1 MKTFELSKEIIQ
13 EISNLISNKKNKE
26 IKKLVDGIHYAD
38 LAEIINELESIERI
52 YLIKIIDS
60 DKTSDVLTEVDED
73 VREEILKTL
82 SEKEIAG
89 EIKELDSDDA
99 VDILSEL
106 SDEKQE
112 KVISLIKDESIT
124 ENIRELLNYDE
135 DSAGGLMAKELIS
148 VNENWSV
155 LKCLR
160 EIRKQAKDIKR
171 VHSIYVLNK
180 KKILIGRLSLKD
192 LITSPSKSKIQEI
205 YIPKVD
211 YVHVNDSADEVAKL
225 MSKYDLEAIP
235 VVGDNNELLG
245 RITIDDIVDF
255 IKDEAE
261 EDYLLAAGISNDVE
275 ADDSIFELTKARL
288 PWLILGLFGGLGSV
302 FILESF
308 ENIMASKELRALFF
322 YTPLIAAMAGNVGVQ
337 SSAIV
342 VQGLANDVIKGSLI
356 SRLIKEVSLT
366 ILNGLILSIIIILFG
381 LIINQSLEMSITI
394 SVSMIFVIIVAALI
408 GTSVPIIL
416 DKFGIDP
423 AIATGPF
430 ITTGND
436 VIGILLFFYIAKL
449 ILCLLYTSDAADE

>member
-1 MKTFELSKEIIQ
+1 MKTFELSKEIIH
-13 EISNLISNKKNKE
+13 EISQLISSKNNKD
-26 IKKLVDGIHYAD
+26 IKKIVDEIHHAD
-38 LAEIINELESIERI
+38 LAEIINELEFEQRI
-52 YLIKIIDS
+52 YLIKLIDS
-60 DKTSDVLTEVDED
+60 DKTSDVLTELDED
-73 VREEILKTL
+73 VRDKILETL
-82 SEKEIAG
+82 SVKEIAG

-99 VDILSEL
+99 VDILSDL
-106 SDEKQE
+106 TDEKQE
-112 KVISLIKDESIT
+112 KVISFIKDESKT
-124 ENIRELLNYDE
+124 ENIRELLNYEE
-135 DSAGGLMAKELIS
+135 DTAGGLMAKELIS
-148 VNENWSV
+148 VSENWSV

-160 EIRKQAKDIKR
+160 EIRKQAKDITR
-171 VHSIYVLNK
+171 VHSIYVLNRK
-180 KKILIGRLSLKD
+180 KVLIGRLSLKD

-211 YVHVNDSADEVAKL
+211 YVYVNDSADEVAKL

-235 VVGDNNELLG
+235 VVNNKIELLG

-261 EDYLLAAGISNDVE
+261 EDYRLAAGIYNEVE

-308 ENIMASKELRALFF
+308 ESIMATKELRALFF

-356 SRLIKEVSLT
+356 SRLLKEIGLT
-366 ILNGLILSIIIILFG
+366 LINGLILSLILVVFG
-381 LIINQSLEMSITI
+381 LIIKQPFDMSIAI
-394 SVSMIFVIIVAALI
+394 SSSMILVIIVAALI

-416 DKFGIDP
+416 NKFGIDP

-436 VIGILLFFYIAKL
+436 VIGILLFFYVAK
-449 ILCLLYTSDAADE
+449 IIIGF

>member
-1 MKTFELSKEIIQ
+1 MKTFELSKELIDN
-13 EISNLISNKKNKE
+13 ISDLILNKNNKE
-26 IKKLVDGIHYAD
+26 IKKIVKTLHYAD
-38 LAEIINELESIERI
+38 LAELINELKFNESL
-52 YLIKIIDS
+52 YLLKLIDS
-60 DKTSDVLTEVDED
+60 DKTSDVLTELDED
-73 VREEILKTL
+73 LRERVLKEF
-82 SEKEIAG
+82 SEEEIAG

-106 SDEKQE
+106 SEEKKE
-112 KVISLIKDESIT
+112 KVISLIKDENIT

-135 DSAGGLMAKELIS
+135 DTAGGLMAKELIS

-160 EIRKQAKDIKR
+160 EIRKQAKDITR

-180 KKILIGRLSLKD
+180 KEELIGRLSLKD
-192 LITSPSKSKIQEI
+192 LIMSPSKKKIKQI

-211 YVHVNDSADEVAKL
+211 YVNVNDSAEDVAKL
-225 MSKYDLEAIP
+225 MRKYDLEAIP
-235 VVGDNNELLG
+235 VINDDRQLLG

-261 EDYLLAAGISNDVE
+261 EDYLLAAGVSNDVE
-275 ADDSIFELTKARL
+275 ADDSIFELSKARL

-308 ENIMASKELRALFF
+308 EEIMASESLRALFF

-342 VQGLANDVIKGSLI
+342 VQGLANDLVKGSVLK
-356 SRLIKEVSLT
+356 RLVKEVSLT
-366 ILNGLILSIIIILFG
+366 VLNGIILSL
-381 LIINQSLEMSITI
+381 LIIGFGQIVNQPIEMSLTI

-408 GTSVPIIL
+408 GTAVPIIL
-416 DKFGIDP
+416 DKLDIDP

-436 VIGILLFFYIAKL
+436 VIGILLFFYTAKI
-449 ILCLLYTSDAADE
+449 ILVF

>member
-1 MKTFELSKEIIQ
+1 METFELSNELIEKVSQ
-13 EISNLISNKKNKE
+13 LISKRKNSE
-26 IKKLVDGIHYAD
+26 IKKIVDGFHYAD
-38 LAEIINELESIERI
+38 LAEIIDELDEIQRI
-52 YLIKIIDS
+52 YLIKLIDS
-60 DKTSDVLTEVDED
+60 DKTSDVLTELDED
-73 VREEILKTL
+73 VREKILKTL
-82 SEKEIAG
+82 SPKEIAG
-89 EIKELDSDDA
+89 EIKEMDSDDA
-99 VDILSEL
+99 ADILDEL
-106 SDEKQE
+106 TDERKE
-112 KVISLIKDESIT
+112 KVISLIKDDNIT
-124 ENIRELLNYDE
+124 ENIRELLSYDE

-148 VNENWSV
+148 VYENWSV
-155 LKCLR
+155 LTCLR
-160 EIRKQAKDIKR
+160 EIRKQAENITR
-171 VHSIYVLNK
+171 VHSIYVLNRK
-180 KKILIGRLSLKD
+180 NELIGRLSLKD
-192 LITSPSKSKIQEI
+192 LITSPSKSKIKEI

-211 YVHVNDSADEVAKL
+211 YVHVNDSGEEVAKI

-235 VVGDNNELLG
+235 VVDDQKQLQG

-302 FILESF
+302 FILESY
-308 ENIMASKELRALFF
+308 ESIMSTPSLRALFF

-342 VQGLANDVIKGSLI
+342 VQGLANDLIKDSLI
-356 SRLIKEVSLT
+356 SRLFKEISLT
-366 ILNGLILSIIIILFG
+366 ILNGIILGGLIILFG
-381 LIINQSLEMSITI
+381 LIIEQPIDMSITI

-416 DKFGIDP
+416 NRFGIDP

-436 VIGILLFFYIAKL
+436 IIGILLFFYIAKI
-449 ILCLLYTSDAADE
+449 ILGF

>member
-1 MKTFELSKEIIQ
+1 MKTFELSKELIDN
-13 EISNLISNKKNKE
+13 ISDLILNKNNKE
-26 IKKLVDGIHYAD
+26 IKKIVKTLHYAD
-38 LAEIINELESIERI
+38 LAELINELKFDESL
-52 YLIKIIDS
+52 YLLKLIDS
-60 DKTSDVLTEVDED
+60 DKTSDVLTELDD
-73 VREEILKTL
+73 DLRERVLKEF

-106 SDEKQE
+106 SEEKKE
-112 KVISLIKDESIT
+112 KVISLIKDENIT

-135 DSAGGLMAKELIS
+135 DTAGGLMAKELIS

-160 EIRKQAKDIKR
+160 EIRKQAKDITR

-180 KKILIGRLSLKD
+180 KEELIGRLSLKD
-192 LITSPSKSKIQEI
+192 LIMSPSKKKIKQI

-211 YVHVNDSADEVAKL
+211 YVNVNDSAEDVAKL
-225 MSKYDLEAIP
+225 MRKYDLEAIP
-235 VVGDNNELLG
+235 VINDDRQLLG

-261 EDYLLAAGISNDVE
+261 EDYLLAAGVSNDVE
-275 ADDSIFELTKARL
+275 ADDSIFELSKARL

-308 ENIMASKELRALFF
+308 EEIMASESLRALFF

-342 VQGLANDVIKGSLI
+342 VQGLANDLIKGSVLK
-356 SRLIKEVSLT
+356 RLVKEVSLT
-366 ILNGLILSIIIILFG
+366 VLNGIILSL
-381 LIINQSLEMSITI
+381 LIIGFGQIVNQPIEMSLTI

-408 GTSVPIIL
+408 GTAVPIVL
-416 DKFGIDP
+416 DKLDIDP

-436 VIGILLFFYIAKL
+436 VIGILLFFYTAKI
-449 ILCLLYTSDAADE
+449 ILGF

>member
-1 MKTFELSKEIIQ
+1 MKTFELSKELIDN
-13 EISNLISNKKNKE
+13 ISDLILNKNNKE
-26 IKKLVDGIHYAD
+26 IKKIVKTLHYAD
-38 LAEIINELESIERI
+38 LAELINELKFDESL
-52 YLIKIIDS
+52 YLLKLIDS
-60 DKTSDVLTEVDED
+60 DKTSDVLTELDED
-73 VREEILKTL
+73 LRERVLKEF

-106 SDEKQE
+106 SEEKKE

-135 DSAGGLMAKELIS
+135 DTAGGLMAKELIS

-160 EIRKQAKDIKR
+160 EIRKQAKDITR

-180 KKILIGRLSLKD
+180 KEELIGRLSLKD
-192 LITSPSKSKIQEI
+192 LIISPSKKKIKQI

-211 YVHVNDSADEVAKL
+211 YVNVNDSAEDVAKL
-225 MSKYDLEAIP
+225 MRKYDLEAIP
-235 VVGDNNELLG
+235 VINDDRQLLG

-261 EDYLLAAGISNDVE
+261 EDYLLAAGVSNDVE
-275 ADDSIFELTKARL
+275 ADDSIFELSKARL

-308 ENIMASKELRALFF
+308 EEIMASESLRALFF

-342 VQGLANDVIKGSLI
+342 VQGLANDVIKGSVLK
-356 SRLIKEVSLT
+356 RLIKEVSLT
-366 ILNGLILSIIIILFG
+366 VLNGIILSL
-381 LIINQSLEMSITI
+381 LIIGFGQIVNQPIEMSLTI

-408 GTSVPIIL
+408 GTAVPIIL
-416 DKFGIDP
+416 DKLDIDP

-436 VIGILLFFYIAKL
+436 VIGILLFFYTAKI
-449 ILCLLYTSDAADE
+449 ILVF

>member
-1 MKTFELSKEIIQ
+1 MKTFKLSNELINN
-13 EISNLISNKKNKE
+13 ISDLILRKNNKE
-26 IKKLVDGIHYAD
+26 IKNIVKNLHYAD
-38 LAEIINELESIERI
+38 LAELVNELSFNDSI
-52 YLIKIIDS
+52 YLIKLIDS
-60 DKTSDVLTEVDED
+60 DKTSDVLTELDDD
-73 VREEILKTL
+73 VREKILKEL
-82 SEKEIAG
+82 SEKEIAV

-106 SDEKQE
+106 PDEKKE
-112 KVISLIKDESIT
+112 KVISLIKDENIT
-124 ENIRELLNYDE
+124 ENIRELLKYDE

-160 EIRKQAKDIKR
+160 EIRKQAKDITR

-180 KKILIGRLSLKD
+180 KEELIGRLSLKD
-192 LITSPSKSKIQEI
+192 LIMSPSKKKIKQI

-211 YVHVNDSADEVAKL
+211 YVNVNDSGEDVVKL
-225 MSKYDLEAIP
+225 MTKYDLEAIP
-235 VVGDNNELLG
+235 VVNDNRKLLG

-261 EDYLLAAGISNDVE
+261 EDYLLAAGVSNDVE
-275 ADDSIFELTKARL
+275 ADDSIFELSKARL
-288 PWLILGLFGGLGSV
+288 PWLILGLLGGLGSV

-308 ENIMASKELRALFF
+308 EEIMASESLRALFF

-342 VQGLANDVIKGSLI
+342 VQGLANDLIKGSVFR
-356 SRLIKEVSLT
+356 RLFKEVSLT
-366 ILNGLILSIIIILFG
+366 ILNGIILSLLIIGFG
-381 LIINQSLEMSITI
+381 QIINQPIEMSLTI
-394 SVSMIFVIIVAALI
+394 SASMICVIVVAALI
-408 GTSVPIIL
+408 GTAVPIIL
-416 DKFGIDP
+416 NKLDIDP

-436 VIGILLFFYIAKL
+436 VIGILLFFYLAKI
-449 ILCLLYTSDAADE
+449 ILGF

>member
-1 MKTFELSKEIIQ
+1 
-13 EISNLISNKKNKE
+13 
-26 IKKLVDGIHYAD
+26 
-38 LAEIINELESIERI
+38 
-52 YLIKIIDS
+52 
-60 DKTSDVLTEVDED
+60 
-73 VREEILKTL
+73 
-82 SEKEIAG
+82 
-89 EIKELDSDDA
+89 
-99 VDILSEL
+99 
-106 SDEKQE
+106 
-112 KVISLIKDESIT
+112 
-124 ENIRELLNYDE
+124 
-135 DSAGGLMAKELIS
+135 MAKELIS
-148 VNENWSV
+148 VSENWSV

-160 EIRKQAKDIKR
+160 EIRRQAKDITR
-171 VHSIYVLNK
+171 VHSIYVLNRK
-180 KKILIGRLSLKD
+180 KVLIGRLSLKD

-235 VVGDNNELLG
+235 VVNDNIELLG
-245 RITIDDIVDF
+245 RITIDDIVDY

-261 EDYLLAAGISNDVE
+261 EDYRLAAGISNDVE
-275 ADDSIFELTKARL
+275 ADDSILDLTKARL

-308 ENIMASKELRALFF
+308 ESIMNTKELRALFF

-356 SRLIKEVSLT
+356 SRLIKEIGLT
-366 ILNGLILSIIIILFG
+366 IINGVILSLILIIFG
-381 LIINQSLEMSITI
+381 MVINQSIDMSIAI
-394 SVSMIFVIIVAALI
+394 SSSMILVIIVAALI

-436 VIGILLFFYIAKL
+436 VVGILLFFYIAKI
-449 ILCLLYTSDAADE
+449 ILGF

>member
-1 MKTFELSKEIIQ
+1 MKTFELSKELIDN
-13 EISNLISNKKNKE
+13 ISDLILNKNNKE
-26 IKKLVDGIHYAD
+26 IKKIVKTLHYAD
-38 LAEIINELESIERI
+38 LAELINELKFDESL
-52 YLIKIIDS
+52 YLLKLIDS
-60 DKTSDVLTEVDED
+60 DKTSDVLTELDD
-73 VREEILKTL
+73 DLRERVLKEF

-106 SDEKQE
+106 SEEKKE
-112 KVISLIKDESIT
+112 KVISLIKDENIT

-135 DSAGGLMAKELIS
+135 DTAGGLMAKELIS

-160 EIRKQAKDIKR
+160 EIRKQAKDITR

-180 KKILIGRLSLKD
+180 KEELIGRLSLKD
-192 LITSPSKSKIQEI
+192 LIISPSKKKIKQI

-211 YVHVNDSADEVAKL
+211 YVNVNDSAEDVAKL
-225 MSKYDLEAIP
+225 MRKYDLEAIP
-235 VVGDNNELLG
+235 VINNDRKLLG

-261 EDYLLAAGISNDVE
+261 EDYLLAAGVSNDVE
-275 ADDSIFELTKARL
+275 ADDSIFELSKARL

-308 ENIMASKELRALFF
+308 EEIMASESLRALFF

-342 VQGLANDVIKGSLI
+342 VQGLANDLIKGSVLK
-356 SRLIKEVSLT
+356 RLVKEVSLT
-366 ILNGLILSIIIILFG
+366 VLNGIILSL
-381 LIINQSLEMSITI
+381 LIIGFGQIVNQPIEMSLTI

-408 GTSVPIIL
+408 GTAVPIIL
-416 DKFGIDP
+416 DKLDIDP

-436 VIGILLFFYIAKL
+436 VIGILLFFYTAKI
-449 ILCLLYTSDAADE
+449 ILVF

>member
-13 EISNLISNKKNKE
+13 EISQLISNKKNKE
-26 IKKLVDGIHYAD
+26 IKKKVNEIHYAD
-38 LAEIINELESIERI
+38 LAEIINELNFQESI
-52 YLIKIIDS
+52 YLIKLIDS
-60 DKTSDVLTEVDED
+60 DKTSDVLTELDED
-73 VREEILKTL
+73 VREKILERL

-99 VDILSEL
+99 ADILSEL

-112 KVISLIKDESIT
+112 KVISLIKDENIT
-124 ENIRELLNYDE
+124 DNIRELLNYEE

-155 LKCLR
+155 VTCLR
-160 EIRKQAKDIKR
+160 EIRKQAKDITR

-180 KKILIGRLSLKD
+180 KKVLIGRLSLKD
-192 LITSPSKSKIQEI
+192 LITSPSKSKIKEI

-211 YVHVNDSADEVAKL
+211 FVNVNDSADEVAKL

-235 VVGDNNELLG
+235 VVNDKTELLG
-245 RITIDDIVDF
+245 RITIDDIVDY

-275 ADDSIFELTKARL
+275 ADDSILELTKARL

-302 FILESF
+302 FILENF
-308 ENIMASKELRALFF
+308 EGIMATKELRALFF

-342 VQGLANDVIKGSLI
+342 VQGLANDQIKGSLI
-356 SRLIKEVSLT
+356 SRLIKEISLT
-366 ILNGLILSIIIILFG
+366 LLNGIILSLIIIVFG
-381 LIINQSLEMSITI
+381 LLINQSLDMSITI
-394 SVSMIFVIIVAALI
+394 SVSMILVIIVAALI

-416 DKFGIDP
+416 EKFGIDP

-436 VIGILLFFYIAKL
+436 VVGILLFFYIAKI
-449 ILCLLYTSDAADE
+449 ILGF

>member
-1 MKTFELSKEIIQ
+1 MKTFELSKELIDN
-13 EISNLISNKKNKE
+13 ISDLILNKNNKE
-26 IKKLVDGIHYAD
+26 IKKIVKTLHYAD
-38 LAEIINELESIERI
+38 LAELINELKFDESL
-52 YLIKIIDS
+52 YLLKLIDS
-60 DKTSDVLTEVDED
+60 DKTSDVLTELDED
-73 VREEILKTL
+73 LRERVLKEF

-106 SDEKQE
+106 SEEKKE
-112 KVISLIKDESIT
+112 KVISLIKDENIT

-135 DSAGGLMAKELIS
+135 DTAGGLMAKELIS

-155 LKCLR
+155 LKCLG
-160 EIRKQAKDIKR
+160 EIRKQAKDITR

-180 KKILIGRLSLKD
+180 NKELIGRLSLKD
-192 LITSPSKSKIQEI
+192 LIMSPSKKKIKQI

-211 YVHVNDSADEVAKL
+211 YVNVNDSAEDVAKL
-225 MSKYDLEAIP
+225 MRKYDLEAIP
-235 VVGDNNELLG
+235 VINDDRQLLG

-261 EDYLLAAGISNDVE
+261 EDYLLAAGVSNDVE
-275 ADDSIFELTKARL
+275 ADDSIFELSKARL

-308 ENIMASKELRALFF
+308 EEIMASESLRALFF

-342 VQGLANDVIKGSLI
+342 VQGLANDLIKGSVLK
-356 SRLIKEVSLT
+356 RLVKEVSLT
-366 ILNGLILSIIIILFG
+366 VLNGIILSLFIIGFG
-381 LIINQSLEMSITI
+381 QIVNQPIEMSLTI

-408 GTSVPIIL
+408 GTAVPIIL
-416 DKFGIDP
+416 DKLDIDP

-436 VIGILLFFYIAKL
+436 VIGILLFFYTAKI
-449 ILCLLYTSDAADE
+449 ILVF

>member
-1 MKTFELSKEIIQ
+1 MKTFELSKELIDN
-13 EISNLISNKKNKE
+13 ISDLILNKNNKE
-26 IKKLVDGIHYAD
+26 IKKIVKTLHYAD
-38 LAEIINELESIERI
+38 LAELINELKFDESL
-52 YLIKIIDS
+52 YLLKLIDS
-60 DKTSDVLTEVDED
+60 DKTSDVLTELDD
-73 VREEILKTL
+73 DLRERVLKEF

-106 SDEKQE
+106 SEEKKE
-112 KVISLIKDESIT
+112 KVISFIKDENIT

-135 DSAGGLMAKELIS
+135 DTAGGLMAKELIS

-155 LKCLR
+155 LKCLG
-160 EIRKQAKDIKR
+160 EIRKQAKDITR

-180 KKILIGRLSLKD
+180 KEELIGRLSLKD
-192 LITSPSKSKIQEI
+192 LIMSPSKKKIKQI

-211 YVHVNDSADEVAKL
+211 YVNVNDSAEDVAKL
-225 MSKYDLEAIP
+225 MRKYDLEAIP
-235 VVGDNNELLG
+235 VINDDRQLLG

-261 EDYLLAAGISNDVE
+261 EDYLLAAGVSNDVE
-275 ADDSIFELTKARL
+275 ADDSIFELSKARL

-308 ENIMASKELRALFF
+308 EEIMASESLRALFF

-342 VQGLANDVIKGSLI
+342 VQGLANDVIKGSVLK
-356 SRLIKEVSLT
+356 RLIKEVSLT
-366 ILNGLILSIIIILFG
+366 VLNGIILSL
-381 LIINQSLEMSITI
+381 LIIGFGQIVNQPIEMSLTI

-408 GTSVPIIL
+408 GTAVPIIL
-416 DKFGIDP
+416 DKLDIDP

-436 VIGILLFFYIAKL
+436 VIGILLFFYTAKI
-449 ILCLLYTSDAADE
+449 ILGF

>member
-13 EISNLISNKKNKE
+13 EISNLISIKKNKE

-38 LAEIINELESIERI
+38 LAEIINELESTQRI

-288 PWLILGLFGGLGSV
+288 AWL
-302 FILESF
+302 ILESF

-381 LIINQSLEMSITI
+381 LIIHQSLEMSITI

-449 ILCLLYTSDAADE
+449 ILVF

>member
-1 MKTFELSKEIIQ
+1 MKTFELSKEIIH
-13 EISNLISNKKNKE
+13 EISQLISSKNNKD
-26 IKKLVDGIHYAD
+26 IKKIVNEIHHAD
-38 LAEIINELESIERI
+38 LAEIINELEFEQRI
-52 YLIKIIDS
+52 YLIKLIDS
-60 DKTSDVLTEVDED
+60 DKTSDVLTELDED
-73 VREEILKTL
+73 VRDKILETL
-82 SEKEIAG
+82 SVKEIAG

-99 VDILSEL
+99 VDILSDL
-106 SDEKQE
+106 TDEKQE
-112 KVISLIKDESIT
+112 KVISFIKDESKT
-124 ENIRELLNYDE
+124 ENIRELLNYEE
-135 DSAGGLMAKELIS
+135 DTAGGLMAKELIS
-148 VNENWSV
+148 VSENWSV

-160 EIRKQAKDIKR
+160 EIRKQAKDITR
-171 VHSIYVLNK
+171 VHSIYVLNRK
-180 KKILIGRLSLKD
+180 KVLIGRLSLKD

-211 YVHVNDSADEVAKL
+211 YVYVNDSADEVAKL

-235 VVGDNNELLG
+235 VVNNKIELLG

-261 EDYLLAAGISNDVE
+261 EDYRLAAGIYNEVE

-308 ENIMASKELRALFF
+308 ESIMATKELRALFF

-356 SRLIKEVSLT
+356 SRLLKEIGLT
-366 ILNGLILSIIIILFG
+366 LINGLILSLILVVFG
-381 LIINQSLEMSITI
+381 LIINQPFDMSIAI
-394 SVSMIFVIIVAALI
+394 SLSMILVIIVAALI
-408 GTSVPIIL
+408 GTYVPIIL
-416 DKFGIDP
+416 NKFGIDP

-436 VIGILLFFYIAKL
+436 VIGILLFFYVAKI
-449 ILCLLYTSDAADE
+449 ILGF

>member
-1 MKTFELSKEIIQ
+1 MKTFELSKELIDN
-13 EISNLISNKKNKE
+13 ISDLILNKNNKE
-26 IKKLVDGIHYAD
+26 IKKIVKTLHYAD
-38 LAEIINELESIERI
+38 LAELINELKFDESL
-52 YLIKIIDS
+52 YLLKLIDS
-60 DKTSDVLTEVDED
+60 DKTSDVLTELDD
-73 VREEILKTL
+73 DLRERVLKEF

-106 SDEKQE
+106 SEEKKE
-112 KVISLIKDESIT
+112 KVISFIKDENIT

-135 DSAGGLMAKELIS
+135 DTAGGLMAKELIS

-160 EIRKQAKDIKR
+160 EIRKQAKDITR

-180 KKILIGRLSLKD
+180 KEELIGRLSLKD
-192 LITSPSKSKIQEI
+192 LIISPSKKKIKQI

-211 YVHVNDSADEVAKL
+211 YVNVNDSAEDVAKL
-225 MSKYDLEAIP
+225 MRKYDLEAIP
-235 VVGDNNELLG
+235 VINDDRQLLG

-261 EDYLLAAGISNDVE
+261 EDYLLAAGVSNDVE
-275 ADDSIFELTKARL
+275 ADDSIFELSKARL

-308 ENIMASKELRALFF
+308 EEIMASESLRALFF

-342 VQGLANDVIKGSLI
+342 VQGLANDLIKGSVLK
-356 SRLIKEVSLT
+356 RLVKEVSLT
-366 ILNGLILSIIIILFG
+366 VLNGIILSL
-381 LIINQSLEMSITI
+381 LIIGFGQIVNQPIEMSLTI

-408 GTSVPIIL
+408 GTAVPIIL
-416 DKFGIDP
+416 DKLDIDP

-436 VIGILLFFYIAKL
+436 VIGILLFFYTAKI
-449 ILCLLYTSDAADE
+449 ILVF

>member
-1 MKTFELSKEIIQ
+1 MKTFELSKELIDN
-13 EISNLISNKKNKE
+13 ISYLILNRNNKE
-26 IKKLVDGIHYAD
+26 IKKIVKTLHYAD
-38 LAEIINELESIERI
+38 LAELINELKFDESL
-52 YLIKIIDS
+52 YLLKLIDS
-60 DKTSDVLTEVDED
+60 DKTSDVLTELDD
-73 VREEILKTL
+73 DLRERVLKEF

-106 SDEKQE
+106 SEEKKE
-112 KVISLIKDESIT
+112 KVISLIKDENIT

-135 DSAGGLMAKELIS
+135 DTAGGLMAKELIS

-160 EIRKQAKDIKR
+160 EIRKQAKDITR

-180 KKILIGRLSLKD
+180 KEELIGRLSLKD
-192 LITSPSKSKIQEI
+192 LIMSPSKKKIKQI

-211 YVHVNDSADEVAKL
+211 YVNVNDSAEDVAKL
-225 MSKYDLEAIP
+225 MRKYDLEAIP
-235 VVGDNNELLG
+235 VINDDRQLLG

-261 EDYLLAAGISNDVE
+261 EDYLLAAGVSNDVE
-275 ADDSIFELTKARL
+275 ADDSIFELSKARL

-308 ENIMASKELRALFF
+308 EEIMASESLRALFF

-342 VQGLANDVIKGSLI
+342 VQGLANDLIKGSVLK
-356 SRLIKEVSLT
+356 RLVKEVSLT
-366 ILNGLILSIIIILFG
+366 VLNGIILSLFIIGFG
-381 LIINQSLEMSITI
+381 QIVNQPIEMSLTI

-408 GTSVPIIL
+408 GTAVPIIL
-416 DKFGIDP
+416 DKFDIDP

-436 VIGILLFFYIAKL
+436 VIGILLFFYTAKI
-449 ILCLLYTSDAADE
+449 ILGF

>member
-1 MKTFELSKEIIQ
+1 MKTFELSKELIDN
-13 EISNLISNKKNKE
+13 ISDLILNKNNKE
-26 IKKLVDGIHYAD
+26 IKKIVKTLHYAD
-38 LAEIINELESIERI
+38 LAELINELKFDESL
-52 YLIKIIDS
+52 YLLKLIDS
-60 DKTSDVLTEVDED
+60 DKTSDVLTELDED
-73 VREEILKTL
+73 LRERVLKEF

-106 SDEKQE
+106 SEEKKE
-112 KVISLIKDESIT
+112 KVISLIKDENIT

-135 DSAGGLMAKELIS
+135 DTAGGLMAKELIS

-160 EIRKQAKDIKR
+160 EIRKQAKDITR

-180 KKILIGRLSLKD
+180 KEELIGRLSLKD
-192 LITSPSKSKIQEI
+192 LIMSPSKKKIKQI

-211 YVHVNDSADEVAKL
+211 YVNVNDSAEDVAKL
-225 MSKYDLEAIP
+225 MRKYDLEAIP
-235 VVGDNNELLG
+235 VINDDRQLLG

-261 EDYLLAAGISNDVE
+261 EDYLLAAGVSNDVE
-275 ADDSIFELTKARL
+275 ADDSIFELSKARL

-308 ENIMASKELRALFF
+308 EEIMASESLRALFF

-342 VQGLANDVIKGSLI
+342 VQGLANDVIKGSVLK
-356 SRLIKEVSLT
+356 RLIKEVSLT
-366 ILNGLILSIIIILFG
+366 VLNGIILSL
-381 LIINQSLEMSITI
+381 LIIGFGQIVNQPIEMSLTI

-408 GTSVPIIL
+408 GTAVPIIL
-416 DKFGIDP
+416 DKLDIDP

-436 VIGILLFFYIAKL
+436 VIGILLFFYTAKI
-449 ILCLLYTSDAADE
+449 ILGF

>member
-13 EISNLISNKKNKE
+13 EISQLISNKKNKE
-26 IKKLVDGIHYAD
+26 IKKKVNEIHYAD
-38 LAEIINELESIERI
+38 LAEIINELNFQESI
-52 YLIKIIDS
+52 YLIKLIDS
-60 DKTSDVLTEVDED
+60 DKTSDVLTELDED
-73 VREEILKTL
+73 VREKILERL

-99 VDILSEL
+99 ADILSEL

-112 KVISLIKDESIT
+112 KVISLIKDENIT
-124 ENIRELLNYDE
+124 DNIRELLNYEE

-155 LKCLR
+155 LTCLR
-160 EIRKQAKDIKR
+160 EIRKQAKDITR

-180 KKILIGRLSLKD
+180 KKVLIGRLSLKD
-192 LITSPSKSKIQEI
+192 LITSPSKSKIKEI

-211 YVHVNDSADEVAKL
+211 FVNVNDSADEVAKL

-235 VVGDNNELLG
+235 VVNDKTELLG
-245 RITIDDIVDF
+245 RITIDDIVDY

-275 ADDSIFELTKARL
+275 ADDSILELTKARL

-308 ENIMASKELRALFF
+308 ENIMATKELRALFF

-342 VQGLANDVIKGSLI
+342 VQGLANDQIKGSLI
-356 SRLIKEVSLT
+356 SRLIKEISLT
-366 ILNGLILSIIIILFG
+366 LLNGIILSLIIIVFG
-381 LIINQSLEMSITI
+381 LLINQSIDMSITI
-394 SVSMIFVIIVAALI
+394 SVSMILVIIVAALI

-416 DKFGIDP
+416 EKFGIDP

-436 VIGILLFFYIAKL
+436 VVGILLFFYIAKI
-449 ILCLLYTSDAADE
+449 ILGF

>member
-1 MKTFELSKEIIQ
+1 MKTFKLSNELINN
-13 EISNLISNKKNKE
+13 ISDLILRKNNKE
-26 IKKLVDGIHYAD
+26 IKNIVKNLHYAD
-38 LAEIINELESIERI
+38 LAELVNELSFNDSI
-52 YLIKIIDS
+52 YLIKLIDS
-60 DKTSDVLTEVDED
+60 DKTSDVLTELDDD
-73 VREEILKTL
+73 VREKILKEL
-82 SEKEIAG
+82 SEKEIAV

-106 SDEKQE
+106 PEEKKE
-112 KVISLIKDESIT
+112 KVISLIKDENIT
-124 ENIRELLNYDE
+124 ENIRELLKYDE

-160 EIRKQAKDIKR
+160 EIRNQAKDITR

-180 KKILIGRLSLKD
+180 KEELIGRLSLKD
-192 LITSPSKSKIQEI
+192 LIMSPSKKKIKQI

-211 YVHVNDSADEVAKL
+211 YVNVNDSGEDVVKL
-225 MSKYDLEAIP
+225 MTKYDLEAIP
-235 VVGDNNELLG
+235 VVNDNRKLLG

-275 ADDSIFELTKARL
+275 ADDSIFELSKARL
-288 PWLILGLFGGLGSV
+288 PWLILGLLGGLGSV

-308 ENIMASKELRALFF
+308 EEIMASESLRALFF

-342 VQGLANDVIKGSLI
+342 VQGLANDLIKGSVFR
-356 SRLIKEVSLT
+356 RLFKEVSLT
-366 ILNGLILSIIIILFG
+366 ILNGIILSL
-381 LIINQSLEMSITI
+381 LIIGFGQIVNQPIEMSLTI
-394 SVSMIFVIIVAALI
+394 SASMICVIVVAALI
-408 GTSVPIIL
+408 GTAVPIIL
-416 DKFGIDP
+416 NKLDIDP

-436 VIGILLFFYIAKL
+436 VIGILLFFYLAKI
-449 ILCLLYTSDAADE
+449 ILGF

>member
-1 MKTFELSKEIIQ
+1 MKTFELSKELVDN
-13 EISNLISNKKNKE
+13 ISDLILNKNNKE
-26 IKKLVDGIHYAD
+26 IKKIVKNLHYAD
-38 LAEIINELESIERI
+38 LAELINELKFDESL
-52 YLIKIIDS
+52 YLLKLIDS
-60 DKTSDVLTEVDED
+60 DKTSDVLTELDED
-73 VREEILKTL
+73 LRERVLKEF

-106 SDEKQE
+106 SEEKKE
-112 KVISLIKDESIT
+112 KVISLIKDENIT

-135 DSAGGLMAKELIS
+135 DTAGGLMAKELIS

-160 EIRKQAKDIKR
+160 EIRKQAKDITR

-180 KKILIGRLSLKD
+180 KEELIGRLSLKD
-192 LITSPSKSKIQEI
+192 LIMSPSKKKIKQI

-211 YVHVNDSADEVAKL
+211 YVNVNDSAEDVAKL
-225 MSKYDLEAIP
+225 MRKYDLEAIP
-235 VVGDNNELLG
+235 VINDDRQLLG

-261 EDYLLAAGISNDVE
+261 EDYLLAAGVSNDVE
-275 ADDSIFELTKARL
+275 ADDSIFELSKARL
-288 PWLILGLFGGLGSV
+288 PWLILGLLGGLGSV

-308 ENIMASKELRALFF
+308 EEIMASESLRALFF

-342 VQGLANDVIKGSLI
+342 VQGLANDLIKGSVLK
-356 SRLIKEVSLT
+356 RLVKEVSLT
-366 ILNGLILSIIIILFG
+366 VLNGIILSL
-381 LIINQSLEMSITI
+381 LIIGFGQIVNQPIEMSLTI

-408 GTSVPIIL
+408 GTAVPIIL
-416 DKFGIDP
+416 DKLDIDP

-436 VIGILLFFYIAKL
+436 VIGILLFFYTAKI
-449 ILCLLYTSDAADE
+449 ILGF

>member
-13 EISNLISNKKNKE
+13 EISQLISNKKNKE
-26 IKKLVDGIHYAD
+26 IKKKVKEIHYAD
-38 LAEIINELESIERI
+38 LAEIINELNFQESI
-52 YLIKIIDS
+52 YLIKLIDS
-60 DKTSDVLTEVDED
+60 DKTSDVLTELDED
-73 VREEILKTL
+73 VREKILERL

-99 VDILSEL
+99 ADILSEL

-112 KVISLIKDESIT
+112 KVISLIKDENIT
-124 ENIRELLNYDE
+124 DNIRELLNYEE

-155 LKCLR
+155 LTCLR
-160 EIRKQAKDIKR
+160 EIRKQAKDITR

-180 KKILIGRLSLKD
+180 KKELIGRLSLKD
-192 LITSPSKSKIQEI
+192 LITSPSKSKIKEI

-211 YVHVNDSADEVAKL
+211 FVNVNDSADEVAKL

-235 VVGDNNELLG
+235 VVNDKTELLG
-245 RITIDDIVDF
+245 RITIDDIVDY

-275 ADDSIFELTKARL
+275 ADDSILELTKARL

-302 FILESF
+302 FILENF
-308 ENIMASKELRALFF
+308 EGIMATKELRALFF

-342 VQGLANDVIKGSLI
+342 VQGLANDQIKGSLI
-356 SRLIKEVSLT
+356 SRLIKEISLT
-366 ILNGLILSIIIILFG
+366 LLNGIILSLIIIVFG
-381 LIINQSLEMSITI
+381 LLINQSLDMSITI
-394 SVSMIFVIIVAALI
+394 SVSMILVIIVAALI
-408 GTSVPIIL
+408 GTSVPIVL
-416 DKFGIDP
+416 EKFGIDP

-436 VIGILLFFYIAKL
+436 VIGILLFFYIAKI
-449 ILCLLYTSDAADE
+449 ILGF

>member
-1 MKTFELSKEIIQ
+1 MKTFELSKELIDN
-13 EISNLISNKKNKE
+13 ISDLILNKNNKE
-26 IKKLVDGIHYAD
+26 IKKIVKTLHYAD
-38 LAEIINELESIERI
+38 LAELINELKFDESL
-52 YLIKIIDS
+52 YLLKLIDS
-60 DKTSDVLTEVDED
+60 DKTSDVLTELDD
-73 VREEILKTL
+73 DLRERVLKEF

-106 SDEKQE
+106 SEEKKE
-112 KVISLIKDESIT
+112 KVISFIKDENIT

-135 DSAGGLMAKELIS
+135 DTAGGLMAKELIS

-160 EIRKQAKDIKR
+160 EIRKQAKDITR

-180 KKILIGRLSLKD
+180 KEELIGRLSLKD
-192 LITSPSKSKIQEI
+192 LIMSPSKKKIKQI

-211 YVHVNDSADEVAKL
+211 YVNVNDSGEDVAKL
-225 MSKYDLEAIP
+225 MRKYDLEAIP
-235 VVGDNNELLG
+235 VINDDRQLLG

-261 EDYLLAAGISNDVE
+261 EDYLLAAGVSNDVE
-275 ADDSIFELTKARL
+275 ADDSIFDLSKARL

-308 ENIMASKELRALFF
+308 EDIMASESLRALFF

-342 VQGLANDVIKGSLI
+342 VQGLANDLIKGSVLK
-356 SRLIKEVSLT
+356 RLVKEVSLT
-366 ILNGLILSIIIILFG
+366 VLNGIILSLFIIGFG
-381 LIINQSLEMSITI
+381 QIVNQPIEMSLTI

-408 GTSVPIIL
+408 GTAVPIIL
-416 DKFGIDP
+416 DKLDIDP

-436 VIGILLFFYIAKL
+436 VIGILLFFYTAKI
-449 ILCLLYTSDAADE
+449 ILVF

>member
-1 MKTFELSKEIIQ
+1 MKTFELSKELVDN
-13 EISNLISNKKNKE
+13 ISDLILNKNNKE
-26 IKKLVDGIHYAD
+26 IKKIVKTLHYAD
-38 LAEIINELESIERI
+38 LAELINELKFDESL
-52 YLIKIIDS
+52 YLLKLIDS
-60 DKTSDVLTEVDED
+60 DKTSDVLTELDD
-73 VREEILKTL
+73 DLRERVLKEF

-106 SDEKQE
+106 SEEKKE
-112 KVISLIKDESIT
+112 KVISFIKDENIT

-135 DSAGGLMAKELIS
+135 DTAGGLMAKELIS

-160 EIRKQAKDIKR
+160 EIRKQAKDITR

-180 KKILIGRLSLKD
+180 KEELIGRLSLKD
-192 LITSPSKSKIQEI
+192 LIMSPSKKKIKQI

-211 YVHVNDSADEVAKL
+211 YVNVNDSAEDVAKL
-225 MSKYDLEAIP
+225 MRKYDLEAIP
-235 VVGDNNELLG
+235 VINDDRQLLG

-261 EDYLLAAGISNDVE
+261 EDYLLAAGVSNDVE
-275 ADDSIFELTKARL
+275 ADDSIFELSKARL

-308 ENIMASKELRALFF
+308 EEIMASESLRALFF

-342 VQGLANDVIKGSLI
+342 VQGLANDLIKGSVLK
-356 SRLIKEVSLT
+356 RLVKEVSLT
-366 ILNGLILSIIIILFG
+366 ILNGIILSL
-381 LIINQSLEMSITI
+381 LIIGFGQIVNQPIEMSLTI

-408 GTSVPIIL
+408 GTAVPIIL
-416 DKFGIDP
+416 DKLDIDP

-436 VIGILLFFYIAKL
+436 VIGILLFFYTAKI
-449 ILCLLYTSDAADE
+449 ILVF

>member
-1 MKTFELSKEIIQ
+1 MKTFELSKELIDN
-13 EISNLISNKKNKE
+13 ISDLILNKNNKE
-26 IKKLVDGIHYAD
+26 IKKIVKTLHYAD
-38 LAEIINELESIERI
+38 LAELINELKFDESL
-52 YLIKIIDS
+52 YLLKLIDS
-60 DKTSDVLTEVDED
+60 DKTSDVLTELDED
-73 VREEILKTL
+73 LRERVLKEF

-106 SDEKQE
+106 SEEKKE
-112 KVISLIKDESIT
+112 KVISFIKDENIT

-135 DSAGGLMAKELIS
+135 DTAGGLMAKELIS

-160 EIRKQAKDIKR
+160 EIRKQAEDITR

-180 KKILIGRLSLKD
+180 KEELIGRLSLKD
-192 LITSPSKSKIQEI
+192 LIMSPSKKKIKQI

-211 YVHVNDSADEVAKL
+211 YVNVNDSAEDVAKL
-225 MSKYDLEAIP
+225 MRKYDLEAIP
-235 VVGDNNELLG
+235 VINDDRQLLG

-255 IKDEAE
+255 INDEAE
-261 EDYLLAAGISNDVE
+261 QDYLLAAGVSNDVE
-275 ADDSIFELTKARL
+275 ADDSIFELSKARL

-308 ENIMASKELRALFF
+308 EEIMASESLRALFF

-342 VQGLANDVIKGSLI
+342 VQGLANDVIKGSVLK
-356 SRLIKEVSLT
+356 RLVKEVSLT
-366 ILNGLILSIIIILFG
+366 VLNGIILSLFIIGFG
-381 LIINQSLEMSITI
+381 QIVNQPIEMSLTI

-408 GTSVPIIL
+408 GTAVPIIL
-416 DKFGIDP
+416 DKLDIDP

-436 VIGILLFFYIAKL
+436 VIGILLFFYTAKI
-449 ILCLLYTSDAADE
+449 ILVF

>member
-1 MKTFELSKEIIQ
+1 MEIFELSNELIEKVSQ
-13 EISNLISNKKNKE
+13 LISKGKNSE
-26 IKKLVDGIHYAD
+26 IKKIVHGFHYAD
-38 LAEIINELESIERI
+38 LAEIIDSLEENQRI
-52 YLIKIIDS
+52 YLIKLIDS
-60 DKTSDVLTEVDED
+60 DKTSDVLTELDDD
-73 VREEILKTL
+73 VREKILKTL
-82 SEKEIAG
+82 SAKEIAG
-89 EIKELDSDDA
+89 EIKEMDSDDA
-99 VDILSEL
+99 VDILEEL
-106 SDEKQE
+106 PEERKE
-112 KVISLIKDESIT
+112 KVISLIKDDNIT
-124 ENIRELLNYDE
+124 ENIRELLSYDE

-148 VNENWSV
+148 VYENWSV

-160 EIRKQAKDIKR
+160 EIRKQAENISR

-180 KKILIGRLSLKD
+180 KNQLIGRLSLKD
-192 LITSPSKSKIQEI
+192 LITSPSESKIKQI

-211 YVHVNDSADEVAKL
+211 FVNVKDKGEEVAKL

-235 VVGDNNELLG
+235 VVDDEKQLQG

-302 FILESF
+302 FILESY
-308 ENIMASKELRALFF
+308 EGIMSSKSLRALFF

-356 SRLIKEVSLT
+356 SRLIKEISLT
-366 ILNGLILSIIIILFG
+366 VLNGIILSAIIILFG
-381 LIINQSLEMSITI
+381 FINKQPIDMSITI
-394 SVSMIFVIIVAALI
+394 SVSMMCVIIVAALI

-416 DKFGIDP
+416 NRIGIDP

-436 VIGILLFFYIAKL
+436 IIGILLFFYIAKI
-449 ILCLLYTSDAADE
+449 ILGF

>member
-1 MKTFELSKEIIQ
+1 MKTFELSKELVDN
-13 EISNLISNKKNKE
+13 ISDLILNKNNKE
-26 IKKLVDGIHYAD
+26 IKKIVKNLHYAD
-38 LAEIINELESIERI
+38 LAELINELKFDESL
-52 YLIKIIDS
+52 YLLKLIDS
-60 DKTSDVLTEVDED
+60 DKTSDVLTELDD
-73 VREEILKTL
+73 DLRERVLKEF

-106 SDEKQE
+106 SEEKKE
-112 KVISLIKDESIT
+112 KVISLIKDENIT

-135 DSAGGLMAKELIS
+135 DTAGGLMAKELIS

-160 EIRKQAKDIKR
+160 EIRKQAKDITR

-180 KKILIGRLSLKD
+180 KEELIGRLSLKD
-192 LITSPSKSKIQEI
+192 LIMSPSKKKIKQI

-211 YVHVNDSADEVAKL
+211 YVNVNDSAEDVAKL
-225 MSKYDLEAIP
+225 MRKYDLEAIP
-235 VVGDNNELLG
+235 VINDDRQLLG

-261 EDYLLAAGISNDVE
+261 EDYLLAAGVSNDVE
-275 ADDSIFELTKARL
+275 ADDSIFELSKARL

-308 ENIMASKELRALFF
+308 EEIMASESLRALFF

-342 VQGLANDVIKGSLI
+342 VQGLANDLIKGSVLK
-356 SRLIKEVSLT
+356 RLVKEVSLT
-366 ILNGLILSIIIILFG
+366 VLNGIILSL
-381 LIINQSLEMSITI
+381 LIIGFGQIVNQPIEMSLTI

-408 GTSVPIIL
+408 GTAVPIIL
-416 DKFGIDP
+416 DKLDIDP

-436 VIGILLFFYIAKL
+436 VIGILLFFYTAKI
-449 ILCLLYTSDAADE
+449 ILGF

>member
-1 MKTFELSKEIIQ
+1 MKTFELSKELIDN
-13 EISNLISNKKNKE
+13 ISDLILNKNNKE
-26 IKKLVDGIHYAD
+26 IKKIVRNLHYAD
-38 LAEIINELESIERI
+38 LAELVNELKFDESL
-52 YLIKIIDS
+52 YLLKLIDS
-60 DKTSDVLTEVDED
+60 DKTSDVLTELDD
-73 VREEILKTL
+73 DLRERVLKEF

-106 SDEKQE
+106 SEEKKE
-112 KVISLIKDESIT
+112 KVISLIKDENIT
-124 ENIRELLNYDE
+124 ENIRELLSYDE
-135 DSAGGLMAKELIS
+135 DTAGGLMAKELIS

-160 EIRKQAKDIKR
+160 EIRKQAKDITR

-180 KKILIGRLSLKD
+180 KEELIGRLSLKD
-192 LITSPSKSKIQEI
+192 LIMSPSKKKIKQI

-211 YVHVNDSADEVAKL
+211 YVNVNDSAEDVAKL
-225 MSKYDLEAIP
+225 MRKYDLEAIP
-235 VVGDNNELLG
+235 VTNDDRQLLG

-261 EDYLLAAGISNDVE
+261 EDYLLAAGVSNDVE
-275 ADDSIFELTKARL
+275 ADDSIFELSKARL

-308 ENIMASKELRALFF
+308 EEIMASESLRALFF

-342 VQGLANDVIKGSLI
+342 VQGLANDLIKGSVLK
-356 SRLIKEVSLT
+356 RLVKEVSLT
-366 ILNGLILSIIIILFG
+366 VLNGIILSL
-381 LIINQSLEMSITI
+381 LIIGFGQIVNQPIEMSLTI

-408 GTSVPIIL
+408 GTAVPIIL
-416 DKFGIDP
+416 DKLDIDP

-436 VIGILLFFYIAKL
+436 VIGILLFFYTAKI
-449 ILCLLYTSDAADE
+449 ILGF

>member
-13 EISNLISNKKNKE
+13 EISQLISNKKNKE
-26 IKKLVDGIHYAD
+26 IKKKVKEIHYAD
-38 LAEIINELESIERI
+38 LAEIINELNFQESI
-52 YLIKIIDS
+52 YLIKLIDS
-60 DKTSDVLTEVDED
+60 DKTSDVLTELDED
-73 VREEILKTL
+73 VREKILERL
-82 SEKEIAG
+82 SVKEIAG

-99 VDILSEL
+99 ADILSEL

-112 KVISLIKDESIT
+112 KVISLIKDENIT
-124 ENIRELLNYDE
+124 DNIRELLNYEE

-155 LKCLR
+155 LTCLR
-160 EIRKQAKDIKR
+160 EIRKQAKDITR

-180 KKILIGRLSLKD
+180 KKVLIGRLSLKD
-192 LITSPSKSKIQEI
+192 LITSPSKSKIKEI

-211 YVHVNDSADEVAKL
+211 YVNVNDSADEVAKL

-235 VVGDNNELLG
+235 VVNNKTELLG
-245 RITIDDIVDF
+245 RITIDDIVDY

-261 EDYLLAAGISNDVE
+261 EDYFLAAGISNDVE
-275 ADDSIFELTKARL
+275 ADDSILELTKARL

-308 ENIMASKELRALFF
+308 ESIMATKELRALFF

-342 VQGLANDVIKGSLI
+342 VQGLANDQIKGSLV
-356 SRLIKEVSLT
+356 SRLIKEISLT
-366 ILNGLILSIIIILFG
+366 LLNGIILSLIIIFFG
-381 LIINQSLEMSITI
+381 LLINQSLEMSITI
-394 SVSMIFVIIVAALI
+394 SVSMILVIIVAALI

-416 DKFGIDP
+416 EKFGIDP

-436 VIGILLFFYIAKL
+436 VIGILLFFYIAKI
-449 ILCLLYTSDAADE
+449 ILGF

>member
-13 EISNLISNKKNKE
+13 EISQLISSKKNKE
-26 IKKLVDGIHYAD
+26 IKKIVDGIHYAD
-38 LAEIINELESIERI
+38 LAEIINDLDFDQRV
-52 YLIKIIDS
+52 YLIKLIDS

-73 VREEILKTL
+73 VREKILEAL
-82 SEKEIAG
+82 SIKEIAG

-99 VDILSEL
+99 VDILSDL
-106 SDEKQE
+106 PDEKQE
-112 KVISLIKDESIT
+112 KVISFIKDESKT
-124 ENIRELLNYDE
+124 ENIRELLNYEE
-135 DSAGGLMAKELIS
+135 DTAGGLMAKELIS

-160 EIRKQAKDIKR
+160 EIRRQAKDITR
-171 VHSIYVLNK
+171 VHSIYVLNRK
-180 KKILIGRLSLKD
+180 KVLIGRLSLKD

-235 VVGDNNELLG
+235 VVNNNIELLG
-245 RITIDDIVDF
+245 RITIDDIVDY

-261 EDYLLAAGISNDVE
+261 EDYRLAAGIYDDVE
-275 ADDSIFELTKARL
+275 ADDSIFDLTKARL

-308 ENIMASKELRALFF
+308 ESIMGSKELRSLFF

-356 SRLIKEVSLT
+356 SRLVKEIGLT
-366 ILNGLILSIIIILFG
+366 IINGLILSLILILFG
-381 LIINQSLEMSITI
+381 MVINQSLEMSIAI
-394 SVSMIFVIIVAALI
+394 SSSMVLVIIIAALI

-436 VIGILLFFYIAKL
+436 VVGILLFFYVAKI
-449 ILCLLYTSDAADE
+449 ILGF